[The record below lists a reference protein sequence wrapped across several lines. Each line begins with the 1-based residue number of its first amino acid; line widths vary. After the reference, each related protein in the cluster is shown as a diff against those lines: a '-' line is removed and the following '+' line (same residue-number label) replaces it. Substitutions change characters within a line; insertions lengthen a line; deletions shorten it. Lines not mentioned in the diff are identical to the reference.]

1 MSGILQQLAP
11 VEVAPEAPRAP
22 ASSWK
27 RGRWAIGCVALWLLS
42 GTYAVMP
49 DQQAVETLFGRV
61 VSPRVLPGL
70 HYTLPWPVGSVA
82 KLKVRQMQRL
92 IVGGAAADT
101 VLGRSQPA
109 LSQFLAGD
117 QNLIQMRVVVQ
128 YSVGVPA
135 EYLFA
140 AQSPQQVIG
149 AEVESELARRV
160 ARLGVDALLTTGKA
174 ALQDEVRAAAQIA
187 LNRYHVG
194 ALIGSVN
201 IESLTP
207 PPEAADAFRDVA
219 SARADGAR
227 AVSDAQGYS
236 NDLVPKSRGQARQLV
251 EEAQAYS
258 ARKINEATGDA
269 ARFNQVA
276 AEYAKAHEVTSRR
289 LYVETMEQVLPR
301 IRKLIVD
308 PAGNLDVTI
317 IRKAAAP
324 AQK

>member
-11 VEVAPEAPRAP
+11 VEAVPESPREP
-22 ASSWK
+22 AASWR
-27 RGRWAIGCVALWLLS
+27 RGRWVVGCVVLWLLS
-42 GTYAVMP
+42 GAYAVMP

-61 VSPRVLPGL
+61 VRHRVMPGL
-70 HYTLPWPVGSVA
+70 HYALPWPIGSVA

-92 IVGGAAADT
+92 IVGGTAADA
-101 VLGRSQPA
+101 VLGRSQAA
-109 LSQFLAGD
+109 LSQFLTGD
-117 QNLIQMRVVVQ
+117 QNLIQMRVVIQ
-128 YSVGVPA
+128 YSIGVPA
-135 EYLFA
+135 EYLFT
-140 AQSPQQVIG
+140 AQSPQQLIG

-160 ARLGVDALLTTGKA
+160 ARVGVDAILTTGKA
-174 ALQDEVRAAAQIA
+174 ALQDEVRAAAQAA
-187 LNRYHVG
+187 LNRYRAG
-194 ALIGSVN
+194 ALIASVN

-251 EEAQAYS
+251 EEAEAFRT
-258 ARKINEATGDA
+258 RKINEAAGDA
-269 ARFNQVA
+269 ARFNQLA
-276 AEYAKAHEVTSRR
+276 AEYTKAQEVTSRR

-308 PAGNLDVTI
+308 PAGNLDLTF
-317 IRKAAAP
+317 IRKGAAAP
-324 AQK
+324 QR